1 MALKPCAECGARIS
15 TEAEACPHCGA
26 KPRATMGPV
35 GRVILGLIAVSVGIS
50 VFSSGG
56 NDKPEEKPALP
67 VKTPEQIASEA
78 AEKSRS
84 QRAIFVVTALRH
96 GLRDP
101 DSVKWESVSVSDDA
115 SVVCVEYRAKNG
127 FGGVNFEQTVYTKGK
142 FSTAA
147 KPWNRHCAGKQLND
161 LKPMVEY
168 VLKRSS

>member
-26 KPRATMGPV
+26 KPRATMGPI
-35 GRVILGLIAVSVGIS
+35 RRLILGLIAVSIAVS
-50 VFSSGG
+50 VFSPKGK
-56 NDKPEEKPALP
+56 DEPIEKPGPA
-67 VKTPEQIASEA
+67 VKTAEQIAEEA
-78 AEKSRS
+78 AAKARS
-84 QRAIFVVTALRH
+84 ERAIFVATALKH

-101 DSVKWESVSVSDDA
+101 DSVKWESVYVNDDA

-127 FGGVNFEQTVYTKGK
+127 FGGVNFEQTVYAKGK

-147 KPWNRHCAGKQLND
+147 KPWNSHCAGKRLNN
-161 LKPMVEY
+161 LKPVVEH